1 MLFVALMPKH
11 KLILVEDDA
20 NVSYMLSR
28 QLERAGYSVRAAPT
42 IATARQLVQEPWDL
56 VILDRT
62 LPDGDGVDLCRELRA
77 ADPHAYIVM
86 LTSHNSDA
94 AKLEGFAC
102 GADDYITKP
111 AQLEELLARI
121 RAGLRIVELQKQLVE
136 LSQTDPLTSLRN
148 RRAFDERLKLSFEQA
163 RRYERPLSL
172 AIVDVDHFKSIND
185 SYGHDAG
192 DAVLRGVAKLIAG
205 GTRQVDFAARVG
217 GEEFAILL
225 PETALFEALQFGEKL
240 RSSIACAP
248 IDGHAITVSIGIANF
263 PHSLVPGTNELFRA
277 ADQALYRAKMN
288 GRNRVE
294 IERRRQCREEDMR
307 RVPIVQRAQEAA
319 G

>member
-1 MLFVALMPKH
+1 MNTPNI
-11 KLILVEDDA
+11 ILVEDEE
-20 NVSYMLSR
+20 NVSHMLSR
-28 QLERAGYSVRAAPT
+28 HLEKGGYTVRVAGSIEAARELVR
-42 IATARQLVQEPWDL
+42 EPWDL

-62 LPDGDGVDLCRELRA
+62 LPDGDGIDLCRDLRA

-86 LTSHNSDA
+86 LTANDSDA

-111 AQLEELLARI
+111 AQIGELMARI
-121 RAGLRIVELQKQLVE
+121 RAGLRIVALQKQLLE

-148 RRAFDERLKLSFEQA
+148 RRAFDERLSDAFEHS

-172 AIVDVDHFKSIND
+172 AIVDVDHFKAIND
-185 SYGHDAG
+185 THGHDAG
-192 DAVLRGVAKLIAG
+192 DKVLRAVARIIG
-205 GTRQVDFAARVG
+205 GGSRQSDFVARVG
-217 GEEFAILL
+217 GEEFAVLL

-240 RSSIACAP
+240 RSAIAAEP
-248 IDGHAITVSIGIANF
+248 IGGHEVRVSIGIASF
-263 PHSLVPGTNELFRA
+263 PHSLLPGQAELFRA

-294 IERRRQCREEDMR
+294 IERRRVCRPPEEGPR
-307 RVPIVQRAQEAA
+307 RAQAVI
-319 G
+319 